1 MLKSS
6 ATNYFQSDSLGC
18 GDFSCEIKQ
27 NKWNTVF
34 SIYRYTPRVP
44 TGSSWFLLAV
54 FSTLIYSPL
63 VPIRGSTA
71 TTRPYCP
78 PTPRPRHALEPF
90 QLAQTPNP
98 TPTHHRW
105 PHPWAPPSFQP
116 GQPLSCC
123 FWRQKMVRN
132 SPTSQPSARVRKL
145 TPIYMHEPLPSNLY
159 THLCSSA
166 GTRAEYLL

>member
-54 FSTLIYSPL
+54 FHSDLFSPCSYPWKHGHNQTLLPAHPTATPCLRTIPVGTDPQPNPNPSPL
-63 VPIRGSTA
+63 TASLSAPILPARTA
-71 TTRPYCP
+71 
-78 PTPRPRHALEPF
+78 PF
-90 QLAQTPNP
+90 LLLLKAKDGVELPDLT
-98 TPTHHRW
+98 
-105 PHPWAPPSFQP
+105 AFSE
-116 GQPLSCC
+116 S
-123 FWRQKMVRN
+123 QKIN
-132 SPTSQPSARVRKL
+132 SHLYARAASL
-145 TPIYMHEPLPSNLY
+145 
-159 THLCSSA
+159 
-166 GTRAEYLL
+166 